1 MRLGTRQ
8 EYVGSTPRVSRVC
21 YDGAREF
28 ARRKSRLAG
37 RLSGVAEKLIGMS
50 SEGIAVAQAF
60 GRLTCTQESGYFQ
73 RLTRQGPIDFSVV
86 LAIPAFEP
94 TVRWS
99 EDIQHRAGGHCG
111 ETMHVA
117 SGRRI
122 KYGGLTR
129 RVHDGISVQLR
140 QTGSWYGRTND
151 ESTTRAGSGCK
162 EHGHV
167 KLTIGVSDLLAGIGP
182 VVGPD
187 VHRSEEKL
195 AEDSHAWVIVERN
208 DSRLREAKDP
218 NLQNAV
224 KHLVS
229 GGRIRN
235 PMHSLGAKI

>member
-1 MRLGTRQ
+1 
-8 EYVGSTPRVSRVC
+8 
-21 YDGAREF
+21 
-28 ARRKSRLAG
+28 
-37 RLSGVAEKLIGMS
+37 
-50 SEGIAVAQAF
+50 
-60 GRLTCTQESGYFQ
+60 
-73 RLTRQGPIDFSVV
+73 
-86 LAIPAFEP
+86 
-94 TVRWS
+94 
-99 EDIQHRAGGHCG
+99 
-111 ETMHVA
+111 MHVA

-167 KLTIGVSDLLAGIGP
+167 KLTIGGSDLLAGIGP

-235 PMHSLGAKI
+235 PMDSYVTGGVPLKSRKNGRSGCRPTSAEKKKKKKIDMLGNLKCLVVLTSIFTVKVP